1 MVGRKKTAAPAVASE
16 AAVQAVLRRGA
27 ASELSSE
34 EEKVMR
40 MRLGASPSRDQALER
55 AGRGLDDVEVEL
67 LAFEIEAFLKLRERR
82 ERQGRARAAAP
93 QPSRAK
99 ERIIRALRKKGR

>member
-1 MVGRKKTAAPAVASE
+1 MVGRKKTAGAVASE
-16 AAVQAVLRRGA
+16 ATVQAVLRRGA
-27 ASELSSE
+27 TSELSPE

-55 AGRGLDDVEVEL
+55 AGRGLADVEVEL

-82 ERQGRARAAAP
+82 ERQGHARAAVP

-99 ERIIRALRKKGR
+99 ERIVRALRRKGR